1 MNDAEIQKDI
11 EEKQQ
16 YLRDEIM
23 NKNFDVDEFSE
34 FMSQYKENGLE
45 LTNWT
50 FDELKEAVKKF
61 KNNIHGQNKEEE
73 EQNIEKGVENI
84 RQSYIFNSIQY
95 PNLET
100 TNNLNNTN
108 NNIKI
113 NYGYDVINYN
123 NLQNYKNINNDNN
136 SVENKHINKNNENK
150 DENGSNNSNAL
161 SEEYD
166 TSKKE
171 QNNKENAQVQ
181 GLSNIAQNNNDN
193 KPEIDNR
200 QREYAEFEILD
211 ESNINNYEGTKEV
224 IQCVKQSEN
233 LLTKNN
239 NLYVS
244 LDS

>member
-50 FDELKEAVKKF
+50 FDELKEAVKKY
-61 KNNIHGQNKEEE
+61 KNNIQGQYKEEE

-100 TNNLNNTN
+100 TNNLNNIN

-123 NLQNYKNINNDNN
+123 NLQNYKNINNNN
-136 SVENKHINKNNENK
+136 SVENKLINKNNENK

-171 QNNKENAQVQ
+171 QNNKENAQEQ
-181 GLSNIAQNNNDN
+181 GLSNIAQNNNEN
-193 KPEIDNR
+193 KQEIDNR

-239 NLYVS
+239 NLYVI